1 MTEAVLVDVDGTLI
15 DSNDAHARSW
25 VAAFAEAGYD
35 VPFARVRP
43 LIGEGGDR
51 VLPQCVPGLS
61 TEAEPGK
68 TIARRCTE
76 IFEERELHAVAA
88 QPGAR
93 ALLAAIKERG
103 ARIVV
108 ATSAKRA
115 ALDGLLARGDL
126 GPLMDDATTSD
137 DADASK
143 PAPDIVHAALAKAG
157 VDPARAVFIGDTRWD
172 VEAAHRARVA
182 CVALL
187 CGGNDPAT
195 LAAAEAVYADPAAA
209 LLSLDRPPFAWSIAA
224 STAP

>member
-15 DSNDAHARSW
+15 DSNDAHARAW

-61 TEAEPGK
+61 AEGEPGK
-68 TIARRCTE
+68 TIAQRCTA
-76 IFEERELHAVAA
+76 IFEERELHAVMP

-93 ALLAAIKERG
+93 ELLSALKTRG

-126 GPLMDDATTSD
+126 GSLVDDATTSD
-137 DADASK
+137 DAQRSK

-157 VDPARAVFIGDTRWD
+157 VEAPRAVFIGDTAWD
-172 VEAAHRARVA
+172 VEAAHRSGVA
-182 CVALL
+182 CVALR

-195 LAAAEAVYADPAAA
+195 LAAADAVYADPAEA